1 MSSMWGNF
9 KRNHLRSINEKRRI
23 NFFRQMGLLTGS
35 GIPFVRAL
43 QLQRKSAKGALRPM
57 LSEVIERL
65 EEGSSITAS
74 VSLYHKF
81 FDPFVRSM
89 IKVGEESGM
98 LPDILRRLSEIL
110 KERAAFKRKIVGAL
124 AMPLLTLVFAVGV
137 VLFLG
142 LYVIPNFAGLLA
154 GVGADLPPLTQF
166 VLDVSNY
173 LVAKWKDI
181 LTNFFAVLAFVVVL
195 HKTLKP
201 VRYLADST
209 LLRIPVVGEIILYS
223 ALSQFAAMFGV
234 LLKSGVDVVEALNIA
249 KKSINSLPLLKVVD
263 RSITVIVQ
271 GGSISGAYLSS
282 RIIPPVFSELL
293 ESAEESGAMDKVLP
307 ELAGIYKEEA
317 DYKIGV
323 LGASIQPVM
332 TILIGGVVGV
342 VAASLILGM
351 IAMWSSQGGG

>member
-1 MSSMWGNF
+1 MSSVWGSF

-57 LSEVIERL
+57 LTEVIARL
-65 EEGSSITAS
+65 EEGSSISAA
-74 VSLYHKF
+74 VALYHKF

-89 IKVGEESGM
+89 IKAGEESGM
-98 LPDILRRLSEIL
+98 LPDILKRLSEIL
-110 KERAAFKRKIVGAL
+110 KERAAFRRKIVGAL

-142 LYVIPNFAGLLA
+142 LYVIPNFAGLLS

-173 LVAKWKDI
+173 LAEHWKELLSNVFTGLAVAVA
-181 LTNFFAVLAFVVVL
+181 LY
-195 HKTLKP
+195 KTLKP
-201 VRYLADST
+201 VRYLVHHA
-209 LLRIPVVGEIILYS
+209 LLRIPIVGEIILYS
-223 ALSQFAAMFGV
+223 ALSQFAAMFGI
-234 LLKSGVDVVEALNIA
+234 LLKSGVDVVESLNIA
-249 KKSINSLPLLKVVD
+249 KKSIKSLPLLKVVD
-263 RSITVIVQ
+263 RSITVILQ
-271 GGSISGAYLSS
+271 GGNISSVYLSS

-293 ESAEESGAMDKVLP
+293 ESAEESGGMDEVLP
-307 ELAGIYKEEA
+307 ELAAIYKEEA

-323 LGASIQPVM
+323 LGASIQPIM
-332 TILIGGVVGV
+332 TILIGGIVGL

-351 IAMWSSQGGG
+351 IAMWASQGGG